1 MKTRL
6 SQFIL
11 LAAAASAATPALA
24 QIPTRRLPAPAPAP
38 AQAPPQTLPSLQ
50 QTAPAATAQATP
62 AADALPA
69 VAPAGYRIG
78 ADDVIDVDVLGQSD
92 FKTRARVR
100 TDGTVTLPYLGVVP
114 VSGET
119 AISLADKL
127 AAQLRAGGYYAK
139 PVVSVEIVGFVSNYV
154 VVLGEVGSAGLQPVD
169 RGYRLSE
176 IIARAGG
183 LRGSAAEDV
192 TLTHPDGSS
201 QKYAFKKLASG
212 GPDDDPVI
220 KAGDKI
226 FVPAAE
232 EFYIYGQINRP
243 GVYAIR
249 SDMTMRRAV
258 GLGGGI
264 TASGSMKKVKVFRNG
279 EERKIKLDELLQPG
293 DVIVIGERAF

>member
-24 QIPTRRLPAPAPAP
+24 QIPTRRLPTPAPAP
-38 AQAPPQTLPSLQ
+38 AQAPPQNLPSLQ
-50 QTAPAATAQATP
+50 QTPPAATAQTTP

-78 ADDVIDVDVLGQSD
+78 PDDVIDVDVLGQSD

-139 PVVSVEIVGFVSNYV
+139 PVVNVEIVGFVSNYV

-183 LRGSAAEDV
+183 LRASAAEDV
-192 TLTHPDGSS
+192 TLTHPDGSTH
-201 QKYAFKKLASG
+201 KYAFKKLASG
-212 GPDDDPVI
+212 GPDDDPEI

-249 SDMTMRRAV
+249 SDMTLRRAL

-264 TASGSMKKVKVFRNG
+264 TQSGSMKKVKLFRNG

>member
-6 SQFIL
+6 HQFL
-11 LAAAASAATPALA
+11 FVAVMAAVATPASA
-24 QIPTRRLPAPAPAP
+24 QIPTRRLPSPAPAP
-38 AQAPPQTLPSLQ
+38 AQMPPQTLPQ
-50 QTAPAATAQATP
+50 TVPTTPAQTAPMP
-62 AADALPA
+62 DALPA

-78 ADDVIDVDVLGQSD
+78 ADDIIDVDVLGQSD

-114 VSGET
+114 VAGET

-127 AAQLRAGGYYAK
+127 GAQLRAGGYYAK

-154 VVLGEVGSAGLQPVD
+154 VVLGEVGSAGLQSVD

-183 LRGSAAEDV
+183 LRASAAEEV
-192 TLTHPDGSS
+192 TLTHPDGST
-201 QKYAFKKLASG
+201 QKYFFKKLASG

-220 KAGDKI
+220 KPGDKI
-226 FVPAAE
+226 FVPTAD

-243 GVYAIR
+243 GVYPIR
-249 SDMTMRRAV
+249 SDMTLRRAL
-258 GLGGGI
+258 GQGGGV
-264 TASGSMKKVKVFRNG
+264 TPSGSLKKIKVFRNG
-279 EERKIKLDELLQPG
+279 EERKMKLDELLQPG

>member
-1 MKTRL
+1 MQIKLNRL
-6 SQFIL
+6 LL
-11 LAAAASAATPALA
+11 LAATASFATPASA
-24 QIPTRRLPAPAPAP
+24 QIPTRRLPPPAPAPAP
-38 AQAPPQTLPSLQ
+38 VQMPPQ
-50 QTAPAATAQATP
+50 QTAPAAALQAAP
-62 AADALPA
+62 AADPVLPS

-78 ADDVIDVDVLGQSD
+78 ADDVIEVDVLGQSD

-100 TDGTVTLPYLGVVP
+100 SDGTVTLPYLGVVP

-127 AAQLRAGGYYAK
+127 GAQLRAGGYYAK
-139 PVVSVEIVGFVSNYV
+139 PVVSVEIIGFVSNYV

-183 LRGSAAEDV
+183 LRSTAAESV
-192 TLTHPDGSS
+192 TLTHPDGTT
-201 QKYAFKKLASG
+201 QKLVFEKLAAG
-212 GPDDDPVI
+212 GPDDDPVV

-232 EFYIYGQINRP
+232 QFYIYGQVNAP

-249 SDMTMRRAV
+249 SDMTLRRAL
-258 GLGGGI
+258 GRGGGL
-264 TASGSMKKVKVFRNG
+264 TPSGSAKKVKIYRDG
-279 EERKIKLDELLQPG
+279 EERKMKLDELLQPG
-293 DVIVIGERAF
+293 DVIVVGERAF